1 MSNAGS
7 SNPGQGR
14 APRVFDASDPA
25 VAAEPARDET
35 NARALHGPGH
45 GPGRQAKV
53 DAASV
58 GEDASTPPLGGAR
71 GRGWLGWGT
80 LLLTAVMGL
89 AALSIGL
96 WLTDFVAAAL
106 ARTDWVG
113 MFAFGLV
120 VTAAVAAAAIVLREL
135 VGLLRLGRLSQLRS
149 DAERALRER
158 DVRAEGSVIR
168 RLRAALSGR
177 SDVAWSLARFRE
189 HEGDVRDSGDLLRL
203 ADREIIAPLDAEAR
217 RMILASSKRVSV
229 VTALSPIAI
238 IAVGFVLLENLGLLR
253 RLASLYG
260 GRPGVLGSARLAR
273 MVFVHMVATGGV
285 ALTDD
290 LIGQFIGQDLIRRL
304 SRRLGEGLINGALTA
319 RVGAAA
325 VEVIRPLPFI
335 EAHPV
340 RMRDMVSEFLRR
352 SPASDVSG

>member
-1 MSNAGS
+1 MSNSGS

-25 VAAEPARDET
+25 VAAEPVRDET
-35 NARALHGPGH
+35 NARALHGPG
-45 GPGRQAKV
+45 RQPKD
-53 DAASV
+53 DAATA
-58 GEDASTPPLGGAR
+58 GEDASIPSQGSIR
-71 GRGWLGWGT
+71 GHGWLRWGT
-80 LLLTAVMGL
+80 LLLTALMGL
-89 AALSIGL
+89 AALAIGL
-96 WLTDFVAAAL
+96 WLTEFVSAAM

-113 MFAFGLV
+113 ILAFGLV

-135 VGLLRLGRLSQLRS
+135 IGLFRLGRLSQLRS
-149 DAERALRER
+149 DAERAFRER
-158 DVRAEGSVIR
+158 DIGAEGRVVR

-177 SDVAWSLARFRE
+177 PDLAWPLARFRE
-189 HEGDVRDSGDLLRL
+189 HEGDVRDPGDLLSL
-203 ADREIIAPLDAEAR
+203 ADREIMAPLDAEAR

-229 VTALSPIAI
+229 VTALSPIAV

-273 MVFVHMVATGGV
+273 MVFIHMVATGGV

-304 SRRLGEGLINGALTA
+304 SRRLGEGLISGALTA

-335 EAHPV
+335 EAQPI

-352 SPASDVSG
+352 SPAADASK